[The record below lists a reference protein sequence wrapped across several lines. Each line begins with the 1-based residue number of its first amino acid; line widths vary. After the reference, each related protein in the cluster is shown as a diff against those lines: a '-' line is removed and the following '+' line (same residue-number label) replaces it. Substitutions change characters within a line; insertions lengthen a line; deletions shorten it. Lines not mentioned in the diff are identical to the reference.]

1 MPEMCVNIYEEAR
14 KRSTILFE
22 KILSSSKKSKT
33 TVSREEKRKEWNR
46 KARANYVAKN
56 REKIRQ
62 KAREYWRKKHGVTKF
77 RGEYKHKDVA

>member
-22 KILSSSKKSKT
+22 KILSSSTKSKT

-46 KARANYVAKN
+46 KARDNYFAKN
-56 REKIRQ
+56 RDKIRE
-62 KAREYWRKKHGVTKF
+62 KAREYWRSKHPGCKI
-77 RGEYKHKDVA
+77 RGEYKHKEAT

>member
-22 KILSSSKKSKT
+22 KILSSSTKSKT

-46 KARANYVAKN
+46 KSRANYVAKN
-56 REKIRQ
+56 RDKIRE
-62 KAREYWRKKHGVTKF
+62 KAREYYRRKHPGCKI
-77 RGEYKHKDVA
+77 RGEYKHKEE